1 MNAPDFGRE
10 AIERLCQV
18 DLGPGRRC
26 ALRAGHTGPHVPR
39 PQKVGSRRR
48 LGSARRNRLG

>member
-10 AIERLCQV
+10 AMERLCQV

-39 PQKVGSRRR
+39 PQTVGSRRR
-48 LGSARRNRLG
+48 LGSARKNRLG